1 MFVRWLKRTR
11 RNRAFGGGKGPDTH
25 WAAVLVES
33 ERVAGKPVQHYLA
46 YLGGITE
53 SAIELPAQRAGFWQG
68 VVQQLD
74 QLALPKHDRV
84 RIEAAI
90 EVKVPRLTRQQY
102 DTWLARRARLGLG
115 VGRPPS
121 FRVCGKREE

>member
-11 RNRAFGGGKGPDTH
+11 RSRAFGGGKGPDTH

-33 ERVAGKPVQHYLA
+33 ERVAGKPVQHYVA

-53 SAIELPAQRAGFWQG
+53 SAIELPAQRASFWAG
-68 VVQQLD
+68 VTRQLNNRVPR
-74 QLALPKHDRV
+74 LDRP
-84 RIEAAI
+84 RIETAI

-102 DTWLARRARLGLG
+102 DTWLARRAGLGLA

-121 FRVCGKREE
+121 FRVCGKRQE

>member
-33 ERVAGKPVQHYLA
+33 ERVAGKPVQHYVA

-53 SAIELPAQRAGFWQG
+53 SAIELPAQRASFWAG
-68 VVQQLD
+68 VTRQLNNGV
-74 QLALPKHDRV
+74 PRRDRT
-84 RIEAAI
+84 RIETAI

-102 DTWLARRARLGLG
+102 DTWLARRAGLGLA

-121 FRVCGKREE
+121 FRVCGKRQE